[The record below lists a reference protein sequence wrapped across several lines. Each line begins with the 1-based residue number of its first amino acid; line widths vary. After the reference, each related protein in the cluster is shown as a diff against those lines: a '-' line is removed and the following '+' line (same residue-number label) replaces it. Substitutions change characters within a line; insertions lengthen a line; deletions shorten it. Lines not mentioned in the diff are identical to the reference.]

1 MQSYNPIL
9 IPRAR
14 AMRREMPE
22 PEFRMWVGCLQKMSV
37 RFRRQRP
44 IGRFIVDFYCAALK
58 LVIEIDGNSHDS
70 EEAAAYDQER
80 SIYLQGLG
88 LTVMR
93 FTNDEV
99 MQNLEGVHQQLIEWI
114 AAKQNTQPLIPPAQ

>member
-14 AMRREMPE
+14 AMRRAMPE
-22 PEFRMWVGCLQKMSV
+22 PEFRMWAGCLQKMDV

-58 LVIEIDGNSHDS
+58 LVIEIDGGSHDS
-70 EEAAAYDQER
+70 EAAVAYDHER
-80 SIYLQGLG
+80 SLYLQGLG

-99 MQNLEGVHQQLIEWI
+99 MENLEGVHQSLAAWVV
-114 AAKQNTQPLIPPAQ
+114 AKQNA